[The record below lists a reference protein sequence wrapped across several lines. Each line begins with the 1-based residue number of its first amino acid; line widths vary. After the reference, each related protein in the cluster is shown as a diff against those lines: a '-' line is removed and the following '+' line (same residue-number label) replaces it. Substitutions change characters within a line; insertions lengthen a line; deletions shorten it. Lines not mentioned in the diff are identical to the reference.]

1 MPFNKIEQEK
11 VASAIVRQIESLI
24 LKGILRPGER
34 LPSERDL
41 ATKFEVSRPSVREAF
56 AELENRGLV
65 ETRPGAGVYI
75 AQFLGSAFSPALVAL
90 FSSHK
95 EALYDYI
102 AFRRD
107 LEGMAA
113 ERAAKH
119 ASDTDLE
126 VFRSIFE
133 RMEAAHLK
141 RNPTEEAAIDAEFHM
156 AIVDAAHNVV
166 MLHMMRSMF
175 EMLQAGVF
183 YNRSLLFENR
193 SIRSM
198 LLDQHRAIFDAIQAR
213 KPERA
218 KAAVNAH
225 LDFIELAMRQQEQDE
240 MHEAT
245 AKQRYAHEK
254 GL

>member
-41 ATKFEVSRPSVREAF
+41 AMKFEVSRPSVREAF
-56 AELENRGLV
+56 GELESRGLV

-75 AQFLGSAFSPALVAL
+75 AQVLGSAFSPALVAL

-102 AFRRD
+102 TFRRD

-113 ERAAKH
+113 RRAAKY
-119 ASDTDLE
+119 ASETDLE
-126 VFRSIFE
+126 VIRAIFN

-141 RNPTEEAAIDAEFHM
+141 RNPTEEAAIGAEFHM

-193 SIRSM
+193 STRSM

-213 KPERA
+213 KPEQA
-218 KAAVNAH
+218 QAAVKAH
-225 LDFIELAMRQQEQDE
+225 LDFIEMAMRQQEKDE
-240 MHEAT
+240 HHEAT
-245 AKQRYAHEK
+245 AKQRFAHEK
-254 GL
+254 GR